1 MSSIHSFPARRTA
14 ILLALSA
21 TASLA
26 LADRQTTTSA
36 APAYTVSIPEQRLPF
51 PTPRPADRPEPG
63 FKLRG
68 TKGWAW
74 TWEQY
79 LAEIPT
85 LVRAKMNFLM
95 SCYTSVFTNMDKFDN
110 RWWEPFSEK
119 TKAGLARVARAC
131 RDNGLDFCFS
141 FHPALSTTRPLRAD
155 DGRDFEAMWEHYAW
169 VQSLGV
175 RWFSLS
181 YDDIEMKGRNPGGL
195 GAVHAE
201 LANRLL
207 RRLRE
212 KDPSAEL
219 IFCPVFYWGR
229 GDEIDAKPYLEALGR
244 TLGKDIFLF
253 WTGDAVVT
261 PRITR
266 ACAEA
271 FKKTV
276 NHRIIIWDNYPVNDR
291 STALHM
297 GPVTGRDGDLDET
310 AYGYMSNPHCPQNE
324 INRIPLL
331 TCADYAYNPRA
342 YEPSRSIGQAILD
355 QADTPARRQVLKDLI
370 ELYPGNILSG
380 SASTGFNG
388 VEERFKSLLRGS
400 QAKETARA
408 LMDRLADAAARL
420 NREFPGRY
428 AETKKTIAGH
438 LSQLRAAYERN
449 FAGPSIAAA
458 ASGRSNRLSQAALRD
473 KIRGGWAGKTI
484 GCTYGGPTEF
494 RFQGTIA
501 WDYTPIPWSEDE
513 ILEYYKNGPGLYD
526 DVYMNLTFVDVFEKR
541 GLDAPAEAFAK
552 AFAEAPYPLWHA
564 NQMARSNIR
573 RGLRPP
579 ASGHWLNNPH
589 ADDIDF
595 QIEADFAGLMAPG
608 LPGAAAEFSDRIGH
622 IMNYGDGW
630 YGGLYV
636 ATMLSLA
643 FVSDDIPWIVE
654 EGLKSVPAQSAFAR
668 TMRDVID
675 GWRADP
681 SDWKKTWFAVSR
693 RWAEDI
699 GCPEGVFSPFNID
712 AKINCAW
719 VLLGL
724 LYGGGDFGRTIDI
737 AARCGDDS
745 DCNPST
751 AAGILGVKLGYD
763 RIPDKWKKGLAKVE
777 EIPFPYVGIS
787 LHQAYDL
794 SFRQALAVIEKRG
807 GRIDGSDVIIPVEA
821 PQPQGL
827 EIGFA
832 GHYPVER
839 RRLGRDLTGEAVFEF
854 DGIGFALNGEARPAG
869 AAPVSYRVEMR
880 IDGALSETID
890 LPTADHDRRETIAW
904 KYALPAGHHRVQL
917 KMIDPPPGGAV
928 RLGDLIVYAGQASG
942 KAI

>member
-1 MSSIHSFPARRTA
+1 MRKPDSASRL
-14 ILLALSA
+14 ILIIWMLAAAAALGFSGVQVAAPSA
-21 TASLA
+21 TA
-26 LADRQTTTSA
+26 
-36 APAYTVSIPEQRLPF
+36 YTVVLPDRKLPF
-51 PTPRPADRPEPG
+51 PTPLPAGRTEPG

-74 TWEQY
+74 TWDQY

-85 LVRAKMNFLM
+85 LIQAKMNFLM
-95 SCYTSVFTNMDKFDN
+95 SCYTSVFTDMDKFDN
-110 RWWEPFSEK
+110 RWWEPFSDQ
-119 TKAGLARVARAC
+119 TKGGIERLARAC
-131 RDNGLDFCFS
+131 RENGITFCFS
-141 FHPALSTTRPLRAD
+141 FHPALYTTRPLRTDSAK
-155 DGRDFEAMWEHYAW
+155 DFEDMWNHYAW

-181 YDDIEMKGRNPGGL
+181 YDDIETKGRNPAAL
-195 GAVHAE
+195 GAAHAG
-201 LANRLL
+201 LADRLL

-212 KDPSAEL
+212 KDPRAEL
-219 IFCPVFYWGR
+219 IFCPVYYWGC
-229 GDEIDAKPYLEALGR
+229 GDGAEAGPYLEALGR
-244 TLGKDIFLF
+244 ALDKDAFLF

-266 ACAEA
+266 ACAET

-276 NHRIIIWDNYPVNDR
+276 RHRLIIWDNYPVNDR
-291 STALHM
+291 SKALHL
-297 GPVTGRDGDLDET
+297 GPVTGRDPDLDDV

-324 INRIPLL
+324 INRLPLL

-342 YEPSRSIGQAILD
+342 YDPARSIGQAVLL
-355 QADTPARRQVLKDLI
+355 QAETPAQRRTLKDLI
-370 ELYPGNILSG
+370 ELYPGNLLSG
-380 SASTGFNG
+380 SASTGYNC
-388 VEERFKSLLRGS
+388 VTERFKTLLKEP
-400 QAKETARA
+400 QARENGRA
-408 LMDRLADAAARL
+408 FIDRAADAALRL
-420 NREFPGRY
+420 DREFPGRY
-428 AETKKTIAGH
+428 AETKKTIAAR
-438 LSQLRAAYERN
+438 LEQIRSAYLKIDPDGS
-449 FAGPSIAAA
+449 AGQPGGKTI
-458 ASGRSNRLSQAALRD
+458 RLTKAALQN

-513 ILEYYKNGPGLYD
+513 ILDDFKNGPGLYD
-526 DVYMNLTFVDVFEKR
+526 DVYMNLTFVDVFQKR
-541 GLDAPAEAFAK
+541 GLDAPAADFAAAFA
-552 AFAEAPYPLWHA
+552 AAPYPLWHA
-564 NQMARSNIR
+564 NQMARSNIL
-573 RGLRPP
+573 RGLLPP

-595 QIEADFAGLMAPG
+595 QIEADFAGIMAPG
-608 LPGAAAEFSDRIGH
+608 LPGAAADFCDRIGH

-643 FVSDDIPWIVE
+643 FVSDDIPWVAGE
-654 EGLKSVPAQSAFAR
+654 ALKAVPAESAFAR

-681 SDWKKTWFAVSR
+681 ADWKKTWFAVTR
-693 RWAEDI
+693 RWAEDV
-699 GCPEGVFSPFNID
+699 GCPDGVFSPFNID

-751 AAGILGVKLGYD
+751 AAGILGVMLGYD
-763 RIPDKWKKGLAKVE
+763 RIPDLWRKALAKVE
-777 EIPFPYVGIS
+777 DMPFPYVNLS
-787 LHQAYDL
+787 LRQACDY

-807 GRIDGSDVIIPVEA
+807 GRIDGEDMTIPVERPR
-821 PQPQGL
+821 PQKL
-827 EIGFA
+827 EVGFA

-839 RRLGRDLTGEAVFEF
+839 RRLGRDLGTEAAFEF
-854 DGIGFALNGEARPAG
+854 DGIGFALGGEARAAG
-869 AAPVSYRVEMR
+869 TTPLHYRVEMR
-880 IDGALSETID
+880 IDGILSETIG
-890 LPTADHDRRETIAW
+890 LPTAEHDRRETMAW
-904 KYALPAGHHRVQL
+904 TYGLPAGRHRVQL
-917 KMIDPPPGGAV
+917 KWTNPAPGGSI
-928 RLGDLIVYAGQASG
+928 RLGDLVIYAD
-942 KAI
+942 KPIDTKR